1 MDELIKKMLWSY
13 EGVNQHKHVILTL
26 QMCVVKWQHVGTHS
40 FYMFVE
46 IVSPDFSQL
55 ELIQSAA
62 LYCSSWN
69 GDVIGLIFSAGVY
82 TVALFPEACVFLHL
96 FAMGVASVSHPIIK
110 MAATPGAE
118 RFFDTERHL

>member
-1 MDELIKKMLWSY
+1 
-13 EGVNQHKHVILTL
+13 
-26 QMCVVKWQHVGTHS
+26 MCVVKWQHVGTHS